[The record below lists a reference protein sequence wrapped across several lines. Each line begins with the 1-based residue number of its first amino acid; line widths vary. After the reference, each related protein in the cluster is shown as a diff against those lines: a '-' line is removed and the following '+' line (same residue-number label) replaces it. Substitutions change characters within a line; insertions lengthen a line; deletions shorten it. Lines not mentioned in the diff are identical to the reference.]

1 MTAFFRRVSKSTVGT
16 VLMILFVVAI
26 AASFA
31 LADVQSYIS
40 GGLGQAGTLAKVGGE
55 AVTERELGTAM
66 QRRLAEVRQQNPN
79 ADYPSLAN
87 DFGQILESLVQDRA
101 LQVFARDTDLHLS
114 KRLVDAEILRIPR
127 TRGLDGKYSEAAYQA
142 FLQQERLTDAELRSL
157 LGGALTTRLLLA
169 PAAANARIPVGVATP
184 YASMLLEQ
192 REAEVAIVPA
202 QLFAAGVPQP
212 SDADLQAFYKQSGAR
227 YMVPEQ
233 RVLSIAQ
240 IGPGQVGNVAAS
252 EQEIAAYYRA
262 NQAEYGGKSA
272 RVLSQAIVQSES
284 QGRALAQS
292 ARSGGSPG
300 TSLGAKTR
308 EELAAIAGEA
318 VAAAAFGARQ
328 GEVIGPI
335 RSDLGWHVIKVDEIR
350 NQPGRPL
357 SAVSGE
363 IAAKLTADKRKE
375 ALEALVDKVQTAID
389 DGASFAEA
397 VRAAGLS
404 AARTPAITAGGVSR
418 AQPDFKLPDQL
429 APALAAGFDLGE
441 GEEPVIESLPGDA
454 GYALVGVDDIIAA
467 APAPLASIRDQ
478 VAADWK
484 AKQARDRARAAAS
497 AIAAKVARG
506 TPMAQAVAAAGA
518 RIPPPQTLSKRRI
531 ELSSAGGNVPPAL
544 GMMFSLAQGRS
555 RMVADPQGLGF
566 VIVKVTKIVPGNANL
581 QPALISRTQTEFQQT
596 AGTEYAEQMARA
608 IQADVGVKRD
618 DAAIAAAK
626 RRIIGGGN

>member
-142 FLQQERLTDAELRSL
+142 FLQQERLTDAELRGL

-318 VAAAAFGARQ
+318 IAAAAFGARQ

-397 VRAAGLS
+397 VRAANLS
-404 AARTPAITAGGVSR
+404 ATRTPAITAGGVSR

-618 DAAIAAAK
+618 DAAIGAAK

>member
-142 FLQQERLTDAELRSL
+142 FLQQERLTDAELRGL

-318 VAAAAFGARQ
+318 IAAAAFGARQ

-363 IAAKLTADKRKE
+363 IAARLTADKRKE

>member
-300 TSLGAKTR
+300 ISLGAKTR

-350 NQPGRPL
+350 NQSGRPL

-363 IAAKLTADKRKE
+363 IAARLTADKRKE

-397 VRAAGLS
+397 VRAANLS
-404 AARTPAITAGGVSR
+404 ATRTPAITAGGVSR

-555 RMVADPQGLGF
+555 RLVADPQGLGF

>member
-142 FLQQERLTDAELRSL
+142 FLQQERLTDAELRGL

-318 VAAAAFGARQ
+318 IAAAAFGARQ

-518 RIPPPQTLSKRRI
+518 RIQPPQTLSKRRI

-618 DAAIAAAK
+618 DAAIGAAK